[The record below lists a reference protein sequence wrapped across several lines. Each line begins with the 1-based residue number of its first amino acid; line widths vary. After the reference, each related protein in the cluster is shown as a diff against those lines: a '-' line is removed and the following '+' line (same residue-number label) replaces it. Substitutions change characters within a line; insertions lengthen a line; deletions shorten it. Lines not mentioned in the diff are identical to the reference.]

1 MLERKKTHMLTEKL
15 ETQQAFISLCFV
27 ACAFLLLITCT
38 VHSTM
43 LVYNTPALGRW
54 KINLMDLHQTL
65 NNASNFFSL
74 EQKEH
79 DNMVSQTTSGCQQ
92 GKLQSQGTF
101 QAQCVRFIN
110 STKKYQ

>member
-1 MLERKKTHMLTEKL
+1 
-15 ETQQAFISLCFV
+15 
-27 ACAFLLLITCT
+27 
-38 VHSTM
+38 
-43 LVYNTPALGRW
+43 
-54 KINLMDLHQTL
+54 MDLHQTL

-110 STKKYQ
+110 STKKYQWKIIFLYKYDHVLTRLSKQLFLQKVSIC